1 MLQEADNA
9 LLSALVLCSGVA
21 CIAAQSLGR
30 SRAVYVFKPL
40 TMLLILALA
49 LQPSPSTPAAYRWLV
64 VTALLFSLV
73 GDVLLMLPS
82 DRFAAG
88 LASFLVAHLV
98 YTAAFAGE
106 AGLGPSL
113 AWLLP
118 FAAAGLACD
127 WRLWPGVP
135 RPLRLPVLLYS
146 TAIVLMGWQAAA
158 RWLAVGQPGA
168 LLACVGAILFMASD
182 AALAFDRFRRPLR
195 AAPLLVLG
203 SYFAAQWLIALSVGV
218 GEALVAGWIR

>member
-9 LLSALVLCSGVA
+9 LLSALVLCSAVA

-49 LQPSPSTPAAYRWLV
+49 LQPSLSTPPPYRWLV

-98 YTAAFAGE
+98 YTAAFAAE
-106 AGLGPSL
+106 AGLGASPG
-113 AWLLP
+113 LLIA
-118 FAAAGLACD
+118 FAAAGLALD
-127 WRLWPGVP
+127 LLLRPGVP

-146 TAIVLMGWQAAA
+146 AAIVVMGWQAAA
-158 RWLAVGQPGA
+158 RWLVVGQLGA
-168 LLACVGAILFMASD
+168 LLACVGAILFLASD
-182 AALAFDRFRRPLR
+182 AALAVDRFRRPLR
-195 AAPLLVLG
+195 AAPALVLG

-218 GEALVAGWIR
+218 GEALVDGWIR